1 MYNNCTSR
9 IDRLIVTSCAAHT
22 NDGPKSRTEESH
34 RMSLHVCNNAC
45 LASPG
50 TCTLFGA
57 AAGLT
62 TCSVFRRKSAPVLS
76 GYKSGKKFILKVAA
90 CPRRRMK
97 FRVKNRTVLSIPLVN
112 ARDARDPARDHRV
125 FSRARDRPTP
135 RRGVSRNKSGPAPTT
150 TFLLYTLN
158 TKHNKDF

>member
-9 IDRLIVTSCAAHT
+9 IDRLVTRYGAVPRT
-22 NDGPKSRTEESH
+22 PNDGPKSRTEESH

-50 TCTLFGA
+50 TCTLFGVAAAA

-76 GYKSGKKFILKVAA
+76 GHKSGRKSLYSKLPRA
-90 CPRRRMK
+90 PRRRME

-112 ARDARDPARDHRV
+112 ARDARDPAPDHRV
-125 FSRARDRPTP
+125 FSRARDRPAS
-135 RRGVSRNKSGPAPTT
+135 RRGRKP
-150 TFLLYTLN
+150 
-158 TKHNKDF
+158 